1 MKKRAVK
8 MISMALAA
16 GLLAG
21 CLGGCGKEGEKNSDG
36 GNAQVVDQKDGDASG
51 SQGGDGTSASGG
63 SGQQVTVQ
71 LLVPV
76 GNEEEINTIIP
87 VFEQLH
93 PDIKVELVASS
104 VQAGETPNEISKLA
118 AAERLPDVAFGV
130 ENFGYILSQ
139 GLAYP
144 LDKLYSEDPDKEYA
158 LQAGI
163 DNYTYNGH
171 LYAMPWRLQFNGMLV
186 NLELLE
192 TGNLQKPEYD
202 WTIEEFI
209 SLAKGITNNQY
220 SGINYVINYG
230 DPTHGLDTKL
240 MGGMLSA
247 PEQLYGYNMET
258 HQFDFT
264 NGAWVKAKDYIK
276 ELQSVP
282 GLVSDELKEDEK
294 RNQGIADAYENK
306 FGGSADAVVS
316 GKVLFGNHNSWETT
330 WMTEGFKFQWDLY
343 PVPHASDVEQRIQAH
358 ADYVFMTSA
367 VTEEKRQAAYEL
379 VKFLSY
385 DREGCIA
392 RLDWFTDHVQTNGY
406 YTPASSDPEVLAYY
420 GQQDYIKDGMKYMLN
435 TISEDPSKIF
445 IADANKLIP
454 NFWNDV
460 TQYREQVEKQISEG
474 GDANALAADFENKVN
489 AAASATW
496 SSFESKLESFIT
508 EFYETHPYEKME

>member
-36 GNAQVVDQKDGDASG
+36 GNAQVVDQKDGDNS
-51 SQGGDGTSASGG
+51 DSASGAG
-63 SGQQVTVQ
+63 GTGGGDGQQVTVQ
-71 LLVPV
+71 LLVPTDNV
-76 GNEEEINTIIP
+76 DEINTIIP
-87 VFEQLH
+87 IFEQMH
-93 PDIKVELVASS
+93 QDIKVELVPSAVTS
-104 VQAGETPNEISKLA
+104 GETANEVSKLA
-118 AAERLPDVAFGV
+118 AAERLVDVAFGS

-144 LDKLYSEDPDKEYA
+144 LDKLYAEDPDKEYA

-163 DNYTYNGH
+163 NNYTYGGH
-171 LYAMPWRLQFNGMLV
+171 LYALPWRIQFNGLLV
-186 NLELLE
+186 NVDLFE
-192 TGNLQKPEYD
+192 TGNLNKPEYD
-202 WTIEEFI
+202 WTIEEYI
-209 SLAKGITNNQY
+209 SLAKGITDNQY
-220 SGINYVINYG
+220 SGINYMINPG
-230 DPTHGLDTKL
+230 DPTHGFDTKL

-264 NGAWVKAKDYIK
+264 SGAWVKAKEYVR

-282 GLVSDELKEDEK
+282 GLVSDELKEEEK
-294 RNQGIADAYENK
+294 RNQGIADAYDNK
-306 FGGSADAVVS
+306 FGGSADALVA
-316 GKVLFGNHNSWETT
+316 GKVLFGNHNTWETY
-330 WMTEGFKFQWDLY
+330 WMDENLNFQWDIY
-343 PVPHASDVEQRIQAH
+343 PVPHAADVEQRIQTH
-358 ADYVFMTSA
+358 LDYVFMTSA

-385 DREGCIA
+385 SKEGCIA
-392 RLDWFTDHVQTNGY
+392 RLDWTGENLNPAPI
-406 YTPASSDPEVLAYY
+406 YTPASSDPEVLEYY
-420 GQQDYIKDGMKYMLN
+420 AGQDYIRDGMKYMLN
-435 TISEDPSKIF
+435 TISENPEKIF

-460 TQYREQVEKQISEG
+460 TQYREQIEKQISEG
-474 GDANALAADFENKVN
+474 GDPNALAADFENKVN

-496 SSFESKLESFIT
+496 SSFESKLEKFIT
-508 EFYETHPYEKME
+508 EFYETHPYEKM